1 MRLTI
6 SKSPNAT
13 NIFVIEDVKENGKR
27 TTRVVESLGSVKEL
41 EAKLNGQDPIEWAQA
56 YVKELNEKKSQDQE
70 TVIQKLSTAKQI
82 PKEKI
87 NKVQSGYLFLQSIY
101 NGLELDKICHSISSE
116 TKTEYNLDSI
126 LSRLLYTRILNPS
139 SKRSSY
145 EASLNYIEPPDF
157 SLHQVYRALSLL
169 SQNIE
174 KIEMQVYKNSL
185 QLVERNTKV
194 LYYDCTNYFFEIEE
208 EDSLRK
214 YGVGKQHQPNPL
226 VQMGLF
232 MDGSGMPLA
241 FCIDEGSKNEQNTLT
256 PLEKRIIKDFNLSE
270 FIVCT
275 DAGLGSTDNRKFNN
289 KQNRSYIVTQSIKRL
304 KAHLKEWALDPT
316 GWHLPNVDADI
327 DIRRVS
333 DLSSNTRIY
342 YKERWINEDGLSQRL
357 IVTYSPKYKNYMR
370 TIRGRQIERA
380 QALADKPT
388 KLKQKRSNDP
398 KRFLSS
404 THCTQDGEIAQ
415 KELVRLDVDRIAN
428 EEQYD
433 GFYGVC
439 TNLEGDVD
447 DILKI
452 NRRRWEIEE
461 SFRIL
466 KSEFKARPVH
476 LSREDRI
483 RAHFLTCF
491 LSLLILRILE
501 QKIENKYTVPE
512 IISTLRDMEMVPIKS
527 KGYIPAYT
535 RTDLTDTLHEKFGF
549 QTDREVLTQNM
560 MKKIIQHTENP
571 KTLRKK

>member
-1 MRLTI
+1 MRLTF

-13 NIFVIEDVKENGKR
+13 NIFVIEDVNENGKR

-41 EAKLNGQDPIEWAQA
+41 ESKLNGQNPIEWAQA
-56 YVKELNEKKSQDQE
+56 YVKELNQKKKQDQE

-87 NKVQSGYLFLQSIY
+87 NKVQCGYLFLQSIY
-101 NGLELDKICHSISSE
+101 NGLELDKMCRSISSE
-116 TKTEYNLDSI
+116 TKIEYNLDSI

-169 SQNIE
+169 SQNTK

-185 QLVERNTKV
+185 QLAERNTKV

-241 FCIDEGSKNEQNTLT
+241 FCIDEGSKSEQNTLT
-256 PLEKRIIKDFNLSE
+256 PLEKRIIKDFDLSE

-275 DAGLGSTDNRKFNN
+275 DAGLGSIENRKFNN

-316 GWHLPNVDADI
+316 GWHLPNVKADI

-342 YKERWINEDGLSQRL
+342 YKERWINENGLSQRL

-380 QALADKPT
+380 QALADKPA

-447 DILKI
+447 EILKI

-466 KSEFKARPVH
+466 KTEFKARPVH

-483 RAHFLTCF
+483 KAHFLTCF

-512 IISTLRDMEMVPIKS
+512 IIRTLRDMEMVQIKS

-549 QTDREVLTQNM
+549 QTDREVLTQNI

>member
-1 MRLTI
+1 MRLTF

-13 NIFVIEDVKENGKR
+13 NIFVIEDVNENGKR

-41 EAKLNGQDPIEWAQA
+41 ESKLNGQNPIEWAQA
-56 YVKELNEKKSQDQE
+56 YVKELNQKKKQDQE

-87 NKVQSGYLFLQSIY
+87 NKVQCGYLFLQSIY
-101 NGLELDKICHSISSE
+101 NGLELDKMCRSISSE
-116 TKTEYNLDSI
+116 TKIEYNLDSI

-169 SQNIE
+169 SQNTK

-185 QLVERNTKV
+185 QLAERNTKV

-241 FCIDEGSKNEQNTLT
+241 FCIDEGSKSEQNTLT
-256 PLEKRIIKDFNLSE
+256 PLEKRIIKDFDLSE

-275 DAGLGSTDNRKFNN
+275 DAGLGSIENRKFNN

-316 GWHLPNVDADI
+316 GWHLPNVKADI

-342 YKERWINEDGLSQRL
+342 YKERWINENGLSQRL

-380 QALADKPT
+380 QALADKPA

-447 DILKI
+447 EILKI

-466 KSEFKARPVH
+466 KTEFKARPVH

-483 RAHFLTCF
+483 KAHFLTCF

-512 IISTLRDMEMVPIKS
+512 IIRTLRDMEMVQIKS

-549 QTDREVLTQNM
+549 QTDREVLTQNI
-560 MKKIIQHTENP
+560 KVPQVLIVTRF
-571 KTLRKK
+571 TYS